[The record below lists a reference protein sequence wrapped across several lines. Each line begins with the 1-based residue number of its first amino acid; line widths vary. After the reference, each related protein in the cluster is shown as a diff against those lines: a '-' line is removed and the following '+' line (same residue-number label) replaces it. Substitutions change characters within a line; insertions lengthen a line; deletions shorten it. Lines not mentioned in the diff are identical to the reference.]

1 MLLIQVQGGYIPEIL
16 SFPSVQE
23 VLETQPHP
31 KISLKYVRIF
41 KKLYVLISLSLI
53 SESHQCLKLVE
64 IKSDSVLTKNAL
76 SKKGRR
82 EGRES

>member
-64 IKSDSVLTKNAL
+64 IKSDSVLTKNTL

>member
-23 VLETQPHP
+23 VLETQSHP

-41 KKLYVLISLSLI
+41 KTLYVLISLSLI

>member
-1 MLLIQVQGGYIPEIL
+1 MLLIQGGGGYIPEIL

-53 SESHQCLKLVE
+53 SESRQCLKLVE
-64 IKSDSVLTKNAL
+64 IKTDSVLTKNAL
-76 SKKGRR
+76 SIVSGIYNH
-82 EGRES
+82 